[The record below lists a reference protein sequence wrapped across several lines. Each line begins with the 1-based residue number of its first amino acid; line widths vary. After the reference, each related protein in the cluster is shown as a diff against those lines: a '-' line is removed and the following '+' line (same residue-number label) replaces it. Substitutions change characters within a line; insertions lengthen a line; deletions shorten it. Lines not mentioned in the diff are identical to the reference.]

1 MVKLFKKAANAFIK
15 ANYCLARTEIYLYE
29 ANRK

>member
-1 MVKLFKKAANAFIK
+1 MVKLFKKAANAFVTV
-15 ANYCLARTEIYLYE
+15 NYCLARTEIYLHE